1 MIKWSF
7 SSLKQYKTCPRQY
20 YELRVAKSFTS
31 REGDDALYGK
41 EVHKALE
48 DYVRD
53 SKPLP
58 KFYEQFR
65 RMVDPLLE
73 IEGTRYCEHEMA
85 LTLTKE
91 PCDFHAENY
100 WVRGIADL
108 LVVNGDIAYI
118 VDYKT
123 GKPTYADPN
132 QLKLMALMT
141 FVHFPQVQQIKS
153 GLMFL
158 LHDVFIAESY
168 QRENLDNMWK
178 VFEPDLERLQ
188 IAFDNALW
196 PPTPTGLC
204 RRHCP
209 VETCKYYGGR

>member
-108 LVVNGDIAYI
+108 LVVNGDVAYI

-168 QRENLDNMWK
+168 QRENLDSMWK

>member
-53 SKPLP
+53 GKSLP

-65 RMVDPLLE
+65 RMVDPLLK

-91 PCDFHAENY
+91 PCEFHAENY

-108 LVVNGDIAYI
+108 LVVNGDVAYI

-168 QRENLDNMWK
+168 QRENSDELWK
-178 VFEPDLERLQ
+178 TFEPDLERLQ

-196 PPTPTGLC
+196 PPNPTGLC
-204 RRHCP
+204 KRHCP

>member
-20 YELRVAKSFTS
+20 YELRVAKNFVA

-48 DYVRD
+48 EYVRD
-53 SKPLP
+53 GKPLP

-73 IEGTRYCEHEMA
+73 IKGTRYCEHEMA

-91 PCDFHAENY
+91 PCAFHAEED

-108 LVVNGDIAYI
+108 LVVDDELGYI

-132 QLKLMALMT
+132 QLKLMALMA
-141 FVHFPQVQQIKS
+141 FVHFPRLKDIKS

-158 LHDVFIAESY
+158 MHNAFITETY
-168 QRENLDNMWK
+168 HRENIETMWK
-178 VFEPDLERLQ
+178 TFEPEIERLQ

-196 PPTPTGLC
+196 PTNPTGLC
-204 RRHCP
+204 KRHCP
-209 VETCKYYGGR
+209 VETCKYYGGH